1 MTKNQVKIIE
11 SAINDFCSNHY
22 DYNLQNVVPVLKVIE
37 NDRYM
42 VTIGGACITP
52 RHIDI
57 VDVTRNNKPTYYK
70 QVTIYNSNGIIFDGN
85 VFIDDIKLV
94 LNQF

>member
-1 MTKNQVKIIE
+1 MVSINGAMII
-11 SAINDFCSNHY
+11 
-22 DYNLQNVVPVLKVIE
+22 
-37 NDRYM
+37 
-42 VTIGGACITP
+42 P

-57 VDVTRNNKPTYYK
+57 VDTVVNKNSNYYK
-70 QVTIYNSNGIIFDGN
+70 RVTIFNGNGIIFDGN

>member
-11 SAINDFCSNHY
+11 SAIINYCNNHY
-22 DYNLQNVVPVLKVIE
+22 DYNLNNVVPSFKVVE

-42 VTIGGACITP
+42 VTIGGAMIKP

-57 VDVTRNNKPTYYK
+57 VDTVVNKNSNYYK
-70 QVTIYNSNGIIFDGN
+70 RVTIFNGNGIIFDGN
-85 VFIDDIKLV
+85 VFIDDIKMV